1 MNRWCV
7 DLKSF
12 WLATLENT
20 GQALIRICMSADYD
34 WLLWRAVS
42 VLHDIWF
49 SFHNENVNTSK
60 GITVDWYSGTGCGF
74 VCACFF
80 PTPFYQNLFAT
91 HSSSIV
97 RKCRPLI
104 PSEEIWSLAKT
115 AFFGEFSPVL
125 VVSACTSAW
134 FHVHFYLC
142 NNTFPHFKLLFR
154 LSYMRWPIMTVIAV
168 VSCCL
173 YLTLYIQYSGKTYS
187 FIAERNHRRCR
198 WVS

>member
-1 MNRWCV
+1 M
-7 DLKSF
+7 
-12 WLATLENT
+12 
-20 GQALIRICMSADYD
+20 
-34 WLLWRAVS
+34 
-42 VLHDIWF
+42 
-49 SFHNENVNTSK
+49 
-60 GITVDWYSGTGCGF
+60 TGCFGGLF
-74 VCACFF
+74 LFCMTFDLVSTMKMSIHLRVLQWIGTVAQAVGLYVHVFF

-154 LSYMRWPIMTVIAV
+154 LSYMRWHIMTVIAV

-187 FIAERNHRRCR
+187 FIAERNHRRYR